1 MLLYAGQWIL
11 SESRTQRTSST
22 AQNPQKLVRSGVHLP
37 ATNKSVDLPPT
48 ADRIIIQ
55 SSESEVVRTSTL
67 KHRCEDTLWLATDFI
82 HG

>member
-1 MLLYAGQWIL
+1 MVLYARQWIL
-11 SESRTQRTSST
+11 GESRTQRTSST
-22 AQNPQKLVRSGVHLP
+22 AQNPQKLVKSGIHLP

-67 KHRCEDTLWLATDFI
+67 KLRCENPLASN
-82 HG
+82 